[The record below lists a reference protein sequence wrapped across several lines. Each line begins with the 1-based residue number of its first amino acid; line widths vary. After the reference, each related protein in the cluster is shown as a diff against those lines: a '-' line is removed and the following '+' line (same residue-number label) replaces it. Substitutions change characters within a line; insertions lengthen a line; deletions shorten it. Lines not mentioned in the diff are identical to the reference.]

1 MLRNLL
7 CDPELGVRI
16 LQILTAST
24 VKLSKEPKMSILG
37 MQKEGEP
44 GGKGERGR
52 EEEQGRKEKQ
62 PES

>member
-37 MQKEGEP
+37 MQKEGER
-44 GGKGERGR
+44 GGEG
-52 EEEQGRKEKQ
+52 EQGRGEKQ